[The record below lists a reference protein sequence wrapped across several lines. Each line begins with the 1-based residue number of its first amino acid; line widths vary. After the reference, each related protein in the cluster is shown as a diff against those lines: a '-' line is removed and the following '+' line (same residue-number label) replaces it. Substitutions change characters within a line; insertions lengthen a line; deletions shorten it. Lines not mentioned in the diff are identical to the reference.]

1 MKPLLLLFAVPALL
15 GAAATWAGVTGRK
28 GAAVTKALV
37 PLSLLGL
44 AVAAAVGAGSRPVL
58 AAAVALGLLFCAA
71 ADYLL
76 GKPDNTGVFV
86 YGLAGFLVAYLIY
99 GVGLAIDGVSWTAV
113 AAAGAAFAGT
123 AALQYRTFRALP
135 DALRLPV
142 LVYMAVVSFLA
153 ASAVGFAWGS
163 PGAPT
168 GRALVL
174 AGSLLIYLSDSL
186 IAHNLFRAPLPRS
199 DLYVLPPYHA
209 GQICIVLALHVL

>member
-1 MKPLLLLFAVPALL
+1 MKPLLWLFAVPAVL
-15 GAAATWAGVTGRK
+15 GAAATWAGVTARR
-28 GAAVTKALV
+28 GAAVAKALV

-44 AVAAAVGAGSRPVL
+44 AVAAIGSGSRPVL

-76 GKPDNTGVFV
+76 GRPDNAAVFV

-99 GVGLAIDGVSWTAV
+99 GAGLAVDGVSWTAV
-113 AAAGAAFAGT
+113 AAAGAALAGV
-123 AALQYRTFRALP
+123 AALQYRTFRTLP
-135 DALRLPV
+135 DSLRLPV

-153 ASAVGFAWGS
+153 ASAAGFAWGS
-163 PGAPT
+163 PGAPA

-186 IAHNLFRAPLPRS
+186 IAHNLFRAPLPAS
-199 DLYVLPPYHA
+199 DLYVLPPYYI